1 LGERRDLNPRD
12 DGATI
17 HCLNHLATSAMLV
30 IYING
35 QLTLFKRVMT
45 LQELLDFLKAPLHL
59 ITVELNGKVVPSG
72 QWKSISLK
80 SRDRLEI
87 ITFAPGG

>member
-1 LGERRDLNPRD
+1 
-12 DGATI
+12 
-17 HCLNHLATSAMLV
+17 
-30 IYING
+30 
-35 QLTLFKRVMT
+35 MT